1 MLAAIWP
8 TLAGFGG
15 QSLVARRESQP
26 KVRACK
32 LKATFWLGGAL
43 LLFSKKAFP
52 LNSLLMSIP
61 HLPALR
67 RGKPYESL
75 DKVQVK
81 DHRTGEVMAEVSQVN
96 AGIVRKDMSR
106 IGEARAA
113 LKKFTVQELIDITAK
128 AGELF
133 LNGTLP
139 LGDKGHT
146 QDPQQYIETLSRT
159 SGLPHIMVKRNMAKI
174 HYALTHMPLIL
185 NGLSRGLD
193 LSVIDRGFGEQAGSP
208 VAYFPTTKSLGL
220 VMPSNSPAVNSLWLP
235 SIALKIPVVIKPGR
249 EEPWTPFRLI
259 QAFIA
264 AGAPAEAFG
273 FYPTDH
279 EGSSEVIKL
288 NGRCL
293 VFGDVNIAKMYEN
306 NPAVQ
311 VHGPGWSKIII
322 GEDKIENWREYIDVI
337 VSSISDNGGRS
348 CINASAVLVPK
359 YGKEIAD
366 AIAEKLGAIEPLAP
380 DDEGARLSGFANPKM
395 ADYIDSAIEADLQI
409 PGAEDATAKYRNGP
423 RKVEFQGGTYLRPTI
438 VRCDSYA
445 HPLANREFLCPFASV
460 VEVPQKEALSKIG
473 YSLIVTAITQDPDFI
488 SELLE
493 CPTIDRLN
501 IGAISTMKISWDQ
514 PHEGNMFEFL
524 YKRRSI
530 DCA

>member
-1 MLAAIWP
+1 
-8 TLAGFGG
+8 
-15 QSLVARRESQP
+15 
-26 KVRACK
+26 
-32 LKATFWLGGAL
+32 
-43 LLFSKKAFP
+43 
-52 LNSLLMSIP
+52 MSVP

-67 RGKPYESL
+67 KGRPYESL

-81 DHRTGEVMAEVSQVN
+81 DHKTGEICAEVSQVN
-96 AGIVRKDMSR
+96 AGIVRKDLAR
-106 IGEARAA
+106 IGEARAS
-113 LKKFTVQELIDITAK
+113 LKKFTVEQLIEITAK
-128 AGELF
+128 AGDFF

-146 QDPQQYIETLSRT
+146 QSPQEYIATLSRT

-174 HYALTHMPLIL
+174 HFALTNMKMVL

-193 LSVIDRGFGEQAGSP
+193 MSVIDNGFGTQAGAP
-208 VAYFPTTKSLGL
+208 VAYFPTANALGL

-235 SIALKIPVVIKPGR
+235 SIALKTPVVIKPGR

-279 EGSSEVIKL
+279 EGSGEVVKL
-288 NGRCL
+288 CGRSL

-306 NPAVQ
+306 NPRVQ

-322 GEDKIENWREYIDVI
+322 GEDKIEHWRDYIDVI

-359 YGKEIAD
+359 YGQEIAD
-366 AIAEKLGAIEPLAP
+366 AISQRLGPIQPLP
-380 DDEGARLSGFANPKM
+380 SDDDNAKLSGFANPKM
-395 ADYIDSAIEADLQI
+395 ADYIDGAIDNDLKT
-409 PGAEDATAKYRNGP
+409 PGAEDVTAKYRNGP
-423 RKVEFQGGTYLRPTI
+423 RKVEYEGGTFLRPTI
-438 VRCDSYA
+438 IRCDSWD
-445 HPLANREFLCPFASV
+445 HPLANREFLCPYASV
-460 VEVPQKEALSKIG
+460 VEVPQTEVLNKIG
-473 YSLIVTAITQDPDFI
+473 YSLIVSAITQDSAFI
-488 SELLE
+488 EQLLE

-501 IGAISTMKISWDQ
+501 LGPISTMKISWDQ

-530 DCA
+530 ERAEGW